1 MRNMRRGFTMIELIF
16 VIVIIG
22 ILAAIAIPKL
32 AATRDDAKISSI
44 IANTKTVLNDMKGY
58 YTSQG
63 SEVWADANTSIT
75 AVTDVPLFTDATC
88 ATAATDTDGASGDTF
103 YMCDETGGDDC
114 VAITTTATDVT
125 ITTDAG
131 ASSAICTAV
140 SEDPAMV
147 GIAGDVGVGKS
158 HKLGGVT
165 VVR

>member
-1 MRNMRRGFTMIELIF
+1 MNNMRRGFTMIELIF

-22 ILAAIAIPKL
+22 ILAAVAIPKL

-44 IANTKTVLNDMKGY
+44 VANTKTVLNDMKGF

-63 SEVWADANTSIT
+63 SEVWAETNTSIT
-75 AVTDVPLFTDATC
+75 DVTDVPLFSDLTC
-88 ATAATDTDGASGDTF
+88 ETAVTDTDAASGGTF

-114 VAITTTATDVT
+114 VAITTTTTDVT
-125 ITTDAG
+125 IKSDAG
-131 ASSAICTAV
+131 AGSVVCAAV
-140 SEDPAMV
+140 STDPAMV
-147 GIAGDVGVGKS
+147 GIAGAVTVGKS